1 MVAVSQMSGDWK
13 HLDPRGFGRQ
23 SSSSYRSRGTK
34 TKEENKTVRI
44 HSPRTSEKNYENITQ
59 YLRTDLLAKCN
70 GKFACFRKAVNQI
83 NNRID
88 YLNTVLSRSDILKS
102 DKERY
107 KGIKDRLNFRLLVIS
122 RFIDLFP
129 EATDITLFGWGT
141 ANKFT
146 PDNTKAPSELSGVQ
160 CKINGKKVYLNFN
173 STIGNFEELSKKL
186 DWQTSFETKNAQ
198 WYFCS
203 KNEYFISALAMRK
216 KPIKLPSQRET
227 VEARILYGSL
237 KKPTTQPSSLRCELP
252 SKYKQEITVEL
263 EGGPIVSAYLDFAPP
278 R

>member
-1 MVAVSQMSGDWK
+1 MVALSQMSGDWK

-44 HSPRTSEKNYENITQ
+44 HSPRTSAINYNNLIRW
-59 YLRTDLLAKCN
+59 LWADLLAKCN
-70 GKFACFRKAVNQI
+70 GKFACFKKALIQI

-88 YLNTVLSRSDILKS
+88 NLNRVLNQSDIS
-102 DKERY
+102 QRDKKRY
-107 KGIKDRLNFRLLVIS
+107 EGIKDRLNFRLLVIS

-129 EATDITLFGWGT
+129 EATDITLFGWGMD
-141 ANKFT
+141 NKVT
-146 PDNTKAPSELSGVQ
+146 PNKMRAPSELSGVQ